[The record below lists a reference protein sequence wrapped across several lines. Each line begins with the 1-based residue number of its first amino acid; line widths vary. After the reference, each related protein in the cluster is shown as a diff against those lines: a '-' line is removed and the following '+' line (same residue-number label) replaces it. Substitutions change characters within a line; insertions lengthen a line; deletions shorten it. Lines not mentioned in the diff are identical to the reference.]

1 MKWILQGLIHSNT
14 VGFFFF
20 FEILANVDCMGK
32 VSQILPPKCLS
43 FVSYLMSKIC
53 QTGESVN

>member
-20 FEILANVDCMGK
+20 EILVNVDCTGK

-53 QTGESVN
+53 QTEESVN